1 MVKERIEM
9 AITRFDKFCSK
20 LWQKKFLQEKHAFN
34 IIASFFV
41 DNFYRT
47 RVRSL
52 ATLADVVTV
61 ADVDAEKCVND
72 SLVQIWKLKFGLK
85 VKFLFRL

>member
-1 MVKERIEM
+1 MAIERIEI
-9 AITRFDKFCSK
+9 AITSFDKFCSK

-52 ATLADVVTV
+52 ATLADVVTL
-61 ADVDAEKCVND
+61 ADIDAEKCVDD
-72 SLVQIWKLKFGLK
+72 SLVQIWMLRFGDKAKL
-85 VKFLFRL
+85 LFRL